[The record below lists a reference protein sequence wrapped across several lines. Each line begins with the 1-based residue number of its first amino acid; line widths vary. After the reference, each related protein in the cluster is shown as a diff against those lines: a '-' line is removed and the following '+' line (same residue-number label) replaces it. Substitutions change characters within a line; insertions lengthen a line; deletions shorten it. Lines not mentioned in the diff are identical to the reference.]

1 MTCEQALEA
10 MSAALDGEL
19 SAEER
24 KELDEHLNTC
34 PKCAALMKE
43 LSGQSLLLRQL
54 DCDVPTGLD
63 ARILSAL
70 PEQPRPAKK
79 GKIIHWRRWGTLAA
93 CLILA
98 LWGGSALTNGLRM
111 GADAALNNMAA
122 PPMMDAVPGD
132 TGEAPDDSCAA
143 GGSGAET
150 DRGGG
155 SADPGEEAGNS
166 VGGQDAFIGSSAAT
180 KYGAEPIVPMLE
192 SDALYLRANTEKGA
206 ALLAGLPLEEGEE
219 SAVAAA
225 QERTRSILNR
235 LPLRELTTEGFGR
248 EEAMLELFHRPE
260 WDQLSESCLG
270 CGACTFACP
279 TCQCYDIKEFTG
291 NREILRYR
299 CWDSCMYSDF
309 TIMSAGQ
316 PRPTQKERF
325 RQRFLHKLQYFPV
338 NQGGIFGCVGCG
350 RCLRQC
356 PIHMNIVKVMKTL
369 GGAPHES

>member
-122 PPMMDAVPGD
+122 PPMMDAAPGD
-132 TGEAPDDSCAA
+132 AGEAPDDSCAA

-192 SDALYLRANTEKGA
+192 SDALYLRAQWSEGLDAPA
-206 ALLAGLPLEEGEE
+206 AQLVSDADALTALAGSLGIEEDALANYGDAFFEEHRLIAVTLTESSGSVSHTVCGLE
-219 SAVAAA
+219 
-225 QERTRSILNR
+225 
-235 LPLRELTTEGFGR
+235 PTEDG
-248 EEAMLELFHRPE
+248 
-260 WDQLSESCLG
+260 WQVD
-270 CGACTFACP
+270 
-279 TCQCYDIKEFTG
+279 
-291 NREILRYR
+291 ILRSVPDIGT
-299 CWDSCMYSDF
+299 CDMAAWLILVETDLTVTDGDVLTVS
-309 TIMSAGQ
+309 IIN
-316 PRPTQKERF
+316 E
-325 RQRFLHKLQYFPV
+325 
-338 NQGGIFGCVGCG
+338 
-350 RCLRQC
+350 
-356 PIHMNIVKVMKTL
+356 
-369 GGAPHES
+369 

>member
-24 KELDEHLNTC
+24 KDLDEHLNTC

-111 GADAALNNMAA
+111 GADAALSSMAA
-122 PPMMDAVPGD
+122 PPMMDAAPGD
-132 TGEAPDDSCAA
+132 PANGSSSADA
-143 GGSGAET
+143 GGAE

-192 SDALYLRANTEKGA
+192 SAALYLRAQWSEGLDAPA
-206 ALLAGLPLEEGEE
+206 AQLVSDADALTALAGSLGIEEDALANYGDAFFEEHRLITVTLTESSGSVSHTVCGLE
-219 SAVAAA
+219 
-225 QERTRSILNR
+225 
-235 LPLRELTTEGFGR
+235 PTEDG
-248 EEAMLELFHRPE
+248 
-260 WDQLSESCLG
+260 WQVD
-270 CGACTFACP
+270 
-279 TCQCYDIKEFTG
+279 
-291 NREILRYR
+291 ILRSVPDIGT
-299 CWDSCMYSDF
+299 CDMAAWLILVETDLTVTDGDVLTVS
-309 TIMSAGQ
+309 IIN
-316 PRPTQKERF
+316 E
-325 RQRFLHKLQYFPV
+325 
-338 NQGGIFGCVGCG
+338 
-350 RCLRQC
+350 
-356 PIHMNIVKVMKTL
+356 
-369 GGAPHES
+369 

>member
-34 PKCAALMKE
+34 PACAALMKE

-111 GADAALNNMAA
+111 GADAALSSIAA
-122 PPMMDAVPGD
+122 PPMMDAAPGD
-132 TGEAPDDSCAA
+132 PANGSSSADA
-143 GGSGAET
+143 GGAE

-155 SADPGEEAGNS
+155 SADPGEEAGDS
-166 VGGQDAFIGSSAAT
+166 VGGADPGEAASGDTAAKSSESGFDDFSAHFSLIPSGSAA
-180 KYGAEPIVPMLE
+180 GI
-192 SDALYLRANTEKGA
+192 DALYLRAQWSEGLDAPAAQLVSNADALA
-206 ALLAGLPLEEGEE
+206 ALAGSLGIEEDALANYGDAFFEEHRLIAVTLTESSGSVSHTVCGLEP
-219 SAVAAA
+219 
-225 QERTRSILNR
+225 
-235 LPLRELTTEGFGR
+235 TEDG
-248 EEAMLELFHRPE
+248 
-260 WDQLSESCLG
+260 WQVD
-270 CGACTFACP
+270 
-279 TCQCYDIKEFTG
+279 
-291 NREILRYR
+291 ILRSVPDIGT
-299 CWDSCMYSDF
+299 CDMAAWLILVETDLTVTDGDVLTVS
-309 TIMSAGQ
+309 IIN
-316 PRPTQKERF
+316 E
-325 RQRFLHKLQYFPV
+325 
-338 NQGGIFGCVGCG
+338 
-350 RCLRQC
+350 
-356 PIHMNIVKVMKTL
+356 
-369 GGAPHES
+369 

>member
-34 PKCAALMKE
+34 PACAALMKE

-111 GADAALNNMAA
+111 GADAALSSIAA
-122 PPMMDAVPGD
+122 PPMMDAAPGD
-132 TGEAPDDSCAA
+132 PANGSSSADA
-143 GGSGAET
+143 GGAE

-155 SADPGEEAGNS
+155 SADPGEEAGDS
-166 VGGQDAFIGSSAAT
+166 VGGADPGEAASGDTAAKSSESGFDDFSAHFSLIPSGSAA
-180 KYGAEPIVPMLE
+180 GI
-192 SDALYLRANTEKGA
+192 DALYLRAQWSEGLDAPAAQLVSNADALA
-206 ALLAGLPLEEGEE
+206 ALAGSLGIEEDALANYGDAFFEEHRLIAVTLTESSGSVSHTVCGL
-219 SAVAAA
+219 
-225 QERTRSILNR
+225 
-235 LPLRELTTEGFGR
+235 ELTEDG
-248 EEAMLELFHRPE
+248 
-260 WDQLSESCLG
+260 WQVD
-270 CGACTFACP
+270 
-279 TCQCYDIKEFTG
+279 
-291 NREILRYR
+291 ILRSVPDIGT
-299 CWDSCMYSDF
+299 CDLAAWLSLVETDLTVTDGDVLTVS
-309 TIMSAGQ
+309 IIN
-316 PRPTQKERF
+316 E
-325 RQRFLHKLQYFPV
+325 
-338 NQGGIFGCVGCG
+338 
-350 RCLRQC
+350 
-356 PIHMNIVKVMKTL
+356 
-369 GGAPHES
+369 

>member
-111 GADAALNNMAA
+111 GADAALSNMAA
-122 PPMMDAVPGD
+122 PPMMDAAPGD

-192 SDALYLRANTEKGA
+192 SDALYLRAQWSEGLDAPA
-206 ALLAGLPLEEGEE
+206 AQLVSDADALTALAGSLGIEEDALANYGDAFFEEHRLIAVTLTESSGSVSHTVCGLEPTEDGWQVDILR
-219 SAVAAA
+219 SVPDIGTCDMAAWLILV
-225 QERTRSILNR
+225 ETDLTVTDGDVLTVSILN
-235 LPLRELTTEGFGR
+235 E
-248 EEAMLELFHRPE
+248 
-260 WDQLSESCLG
+260 
-270 CGACTFACP
+270 
-279 TCQCYDIKEFTG
+279 
-291 NREILRYR
+291 
-299 CWDSCMYSDF
+299 
-309 TIMSAGQ
+309 
-316 PRPTQKERF
+316 
-325 RQRFLHKLQYFPV
+325 
-338 NQGGIFGCVGCG
+338 
-350 RCLRQC
+350 
-356 PIHMNIVKVMKTL
+356 
-369 GGAPHES
+369 

>member
-34 PKCAALMKE
+34 PACAALMKE

-111 GADAALNNMAA
+111 GADAALSSIAA
-122 PPMMDAVPGD
+122 PPMMDAAPGD
-132 TGEAPDDSCAA
+132 HANGSSSADA
-143 GGSGAET
+143 GGAE

-155 SADPGEEAGNS
+155 SADPGEEAGDS
-166 VGGQDAFIGSSAAT
+166 VGGADPGEAASGDTAAKSSESGFDDFSAHFSLIPSGSAA
-180 KYGAEPIVPMLE
+180 GI
-192 SDALYLRANTEKGA
+192 DALYLRAQWSEGLDAPAAQLVSDADALA
-206 ALLAGLPLEEGEE
+206 ALAGSLGIEEDALANYGDAFFEEHRLIAVTLTESSGSVSHTVCGL
-219 SAVAAA
+219 
-225 QERTRSILNR
+225 
-235 LPLRELTTEGFGR
+235 ELTEDG
-248 EEAMLELFHRPE
+248 
-260 WDQLSESCLG
+260 WQVD
-270 CGACTFACP
+270 
-279 TCQCYDIKEFTG
+279 
-291 NREILRYR
+291 ILRSVPDIGT
-299 CWDSCMYSDF
+299 CDMAAWLILVETDLTVTDGDVLTVS
-309 TIMSAGQ
+309 IIN
-316 PRPTQKERF
+316 E
-325 RQRFLHKLQYFPV
+325 
-338 NQGGIFGCVGCG
+338 
-350 RCLRQC
+350 
-356 PIHMNIVKVMKTL
+356 
-369 GGAPHES
+369 

>member
-192 SDALYLRANTEKGA
+192 SDALYLRAQWSEGLDAPA
-206 ALLAGLPLEEGEE
+206 AQLVSDADALTALAGSLGIEEDALANYGDAFFEEHRLIAVTLTESSGSVSHTVCGLE
-219 SAVAAA
+219 
-225 QERTRSILNR
+225 
-235 LPLRELTTEGFGR
+235 PTEDG
-248 EEAMLELFHRPE
+248 
-260 WDQLSESCLG
+260 WQVD
-270 CGACTFACP
+270 
-279 TCQCYDIKEFTG
+279 
-291 NREILRYR
+291 ILRSVPDIGT
-299 CWDSCMYSDF
+299 CDMAAWLILVETDLTVTDGDVLTVS
-309 TIMSAGQ
+309 IIN
-316 PRPTQKERF
+316 E
-325 RQRFLHKLQYFPV
+325 
-338 NQGGIFGCVGCG
+338 
-350 RCLRQC
+350 
-356 PIHMNIVKVMKTL
+356 
-369 GGAPHES
+369 

>member
-111 GADAALNNMAA
+111 GADAALNSMAA
-122 PPMMDAVPGD
+122 PPMMDAAPGD
-132 TGEAPDDSCAA
+132 AANGSSSADA
-143 GGSGAET
+143 GGAE

-155 SADPGEEAGNS
+155 SADPGEEAGDS
-166 VGGQDAFIGSSAAT
+166 VGGADPGEAASGDTAAKSSESGFDDFSAHFSLIPSGSAA
-180 KYGAEPIVPMLE
+180 GI
-192 SDALYLRANTEKGA
+192 DALYLRAQWSEGLDAPAAQLVSDADALA
-206 ALLAGLPLEEGEE
+206 ALAGSLGIEEDALANYGDAFFEEHQLIAVTLTENSGSVSHTVSGLEP
-219 SAVAAA
+219 
-225 QERTRSILNR
+225 
-235 LPLRELTTEGFGR
+235 TEDG
-248 EEAMLELFHRPE
+248 
-260 WDQLSESCLG
+260 WQVD
-270 CGACTFACP
+270 
-279 TCQCYDIKEFTG
+279 
-291 NREILRYR
+291 ILRSVPDIGT
-299 CWDSCMYSDF
+299 CDMAAWLILVETDLTVTDGDVLTVS
-309 TIMSAGQ
+309 IIN
-316 PRPTQKERF
+316 E
-325 RQRFLHKLQYFPV
+325 
-338 NQGGIFGCVGCG
+338 
-350 RCLRQC
+350 
-356 PIHMNIVKVMKTL
+356 
-369 GGAPHES
+369 

>member
-192 SDALYLRANTEKGA
+192 SDALYLRAQWSEGLDAPA
-206 ALLAGLPLEEGEE
+206 AQLVSDADALTALAGSLGIEEDALANYGDAFFEEHRLIAVTLTESSGSVSHTVCGLE
-219 SAVAAA
+219 
-225 QERTRSILNR
+225 
-235 LPLRELTTEGFGR
+235 PTEDG
-248 EEAMLELFHRPE
+248 
-260 WDQLSESCLG
+260 WQVD
-270 CGACTFACP
+270 
-279 TCQCYDIKEFTG
+279 
-291 NREILRYR
+291 ILRSVPDIGT
-299 CWDSCMYSDF
+299 CDMAAWLILVETDLTVTDGDVLTVSV
-309 TIMSAGQ
+309 TNG
-316 PRPTQKERF
+316 
-325 RQRFLHKLQYFPV
+325 
-338 NQGGIFGCVGCG
+338 
-350 RCLRQC
+350 
-356 PIHMNIVKVMKTL
+356 
-369 GGAPHES
+369 

>member
-111 GADAALNNMAA
+111 GADAALNSMAA
-122 PPMMDAVPGD
+122 PPMMDAAPGD
-132 TGEAPDDSCAA
+132 AANGSSSADA
-143 GGSGAET
+143 GGAE

-155 SADPGEEAGNS
+155 SADPGEEAG
-166 VGGQDAFIGSSAAT
+166 VGGADPGEAASGDTAAKSSESGFDDFSAHFSLIPSGSAA
-180 KYGAEPIVPMLE
+180 GI
-192 SDALYLRANTEKGA
+192 DALYLRAQWSEGLDAPAAQLVSDADALA
-206 ALLAGLPLEEGEE
+206 ALAGSLGIEEDALANYGDAFFEEHQLIAVTLTENSGSVSHTVSGLEP
-219 SAVAAA
+219 
-225 QERTRSILNR
+225 
-235 LPLRELTTEGFGR
+235 TEDG
-248 EEAMLELFHRPE
+248 
-260 WDQLSESCLG
+260 WQVD
-270 CGACTFACP
+270 
-279 TCQCYDIKEFTG
+279 
-291 NREILRYR
+291 ILRSVPDIGT
-299 CWDSCMYSDF
+299 CDMAAWLILVETDLTVTDGDVLTVS
-309 TIMSAGQ
+309 IIN
-316 PRPTQKERF
+316 E
-325 RQRFLHKLQYFPV
+325 
-338 NQGGIFGCVGCG
+338 
-350 RCLRQC
+350 
-356 PIHMNIVKVMKTL
+356 
-369 GGAPHES
+369 

>member
-34 PKCAALMKE
+34 PACAALMKE

-111 GADAALNNMAA
+111 GADAALNSMAA
-122 PPMMDAVPGD
+122 PPMMDAAPGD
-132 TGEAPDDSCAA
+132 AANGSSSADA
-143 GGSGAET
+143 GGAE

-155 SADPGEEAGNS
+155 SADPGEEAGDS
-166 VGGQDAFIGSSAAT
+166 VGGADPGEAASGDTAAKSSESGFDDFSAHFILIPSGSAA
-180 KYGAEPIVPMLE
+180 GI
-192 SDALYLRANTEKGA
+192 DALYLRAQWSEGLDAPAAQLVSDADALA
-206 ALLAGLPLEEGEE
+206 ALAGSLGIEEDALANYGDAFFEEHRLIAVTLTESSGSVSHTVCGL
-219 SAVAAA
+219 
-225 QERTRSILNR
+225 
-235 LPLRELTTEGFGR
+235 ELTEDG
-248 EEAMLELFHRPE
+248 
-260 WDQLSESCLG
+260 WQVD
-270 CGACTFACP
+270 
-279 TCQCYDIKEFTG
+279 
-291 NREILRYR
+291 ILRSVPDIGT
-299 CWDSCMYSDF
+299 CDMAAWLILVETDLTVTDGDVLTVS
-309 TIMSAGQ
+309 IIN
-316 PRPTQKERF
+316 E
-325 RQRFLHKLQYFPV
+325 
-338 NQGGIFGCVGCG
+338 
-350 RCLRQC
+350 
-356 PIHMNIVKVMKTL
+356 
-369 GGAPHES
+369 

>member
-111 GADAALNNMAA
+111 GADAALSSIAA
-122 PPMMDAVPGD
+122 PPMMDAAPGD
-132 TGEAPDDSCAA
+132 PANGSSSADA
-143 GGSGAET
+143 GGAE

-155 SADPGEEAGNS
+155 SADPGEEAGDS
-166 VGGQDAFIGSSAAT
+166 VGGADPGEAASGDTAAKSSESGFDDFSAHFSLIPSGSAA
-180 KYGAEPIVPMLE
+180 GI
-192 SDALYLRANTEKGA
+192 DALYLRAQWSEGLDAPAAQLVSNADALA
-206 ALLAGLPLEEGEE
+206 ALAGSLGIEEDALANYGDAFFEEHRLIAVTLTESSGSVSHTVCGL
-219 SAVAAA
+219 
-225 QERTRSILNR
+225 
-235 LPLRELTTEGFGR
+235 ELTEDG
-248 EEAMLELFHRPE
+248 
-260 WDQLSESCLG
+260 WQVD
-270 CGACTFACP
+270 
-279 TCQCYDIKEFTG
+279 
-291 NREILRYR
+291 ILRSVPDIGT
-299 CWDSCMYSDF
+299 CDMAAWLILVETDLTVTDGDVLTVS
-309 TIMSAGQ
+309 IIN
-316 PRPTQKERF
+316 E
-325 RQRFLHKLQYFPV
+325 
-338 NQGGIFGCVGCG
+338 
-350 RCLRQC
+350 
-356 PIHMNIVKVMKTL
+356 
-369 GGAPHES
+369 

>member
-111 GADAALNNMAA
+111 GADAALSYMAA
-122 PPMMDAVPGD
+122 PPMMDAAPGD

-192 SDALYLRANTEKGA
+192 SDALYLRAQWSEGLDAPA
-206 ALLAGLPLEEGEE
+206 AQLVSDADALTALAGSLGIEEDALANYGDAFFEEHRLIAVTLTESSGSVSHTVCGLE
-219 SAVAAA
+219 
-225 QERTRSILNR
+225 
-235 LPLRELTTEGFGR
+235 PTEDG
-248 EEAMLELFHRPE
+248 
-260 WDQLSESCLG
+260 WQVD
-270 CGACTFACP
+270 
-279 TCQCYDIKEFTG
+279 
-291 NREILRYR
+291 ILRSVPDIGT
-299 CWDSCMYSDF
+299 CDMAAWLILVETDLTVTDGDVLTVS
-309 TIMSAGQ
+309 IIN
-316 PRPTQKERF
+316 E
-325 RQRFLHKLQYFPV
+325 
-338 NQGGIFGCVGCG
+338 
-350 RCLRQC
+350 
-356 PIHMNIVKVMKTL
+356 
-369 GGAPHES
+369 

>member
-34 PKCAALMKE
+34 PACAALMKE

-111 GADAALNNMAA
+111 GADAALSSIAA
-122 PPMMDAVPGD
+122 PPMMDAAPGD
-132 TGEAPDDSCAA
+132 PANGSSSADA
-143 GGSGAET
+143 GGAE

-155 SADPGEEAGNS
+155 SADPGEEAGDS
-166 VGGQDAFIGSSAAT
+166 VGGADPGEAASGDTAAKSSESGFDDFSAHFSLIPSGSAA
-180 KYGAEPIVPMLE
+180 GI
-192 SDALYLRANTEKGA
+192 DALYLRAQWSEGLDAPAAQLVSNADALA
-206 ALLAGLPLEEGEE
+206 ALAGSLGIEEDALANYGDAFFEEHRLIAVTLTESSGSVSHTVCGL
-219 SAVAAA
+219 
-225 QERTRSILNR
+225 
-235 LPLRELTTEGFGR
+235 ELTEDG
-248 EEAMLELFHRPE
+248 
-260 WDQLSESCLG
+260 WQVD
-270 CGACTFACP
+270 
-279 TCQCYDIKEFTG
+279 
-291 NREILRYR
+291 ILRSVPDIGT
-299 CWDSCMYSDF
+299 CDMAAWLILVETDLTVTDGDVLTVS
-309 TIMSAGQ
+309 IIN
-316 PRPTQKERF
+316 E
-325 RQRFLHKLQYFPV
+325 
-338 NQGGIFGCVGCG
+338 
-350 RCLRQC
+350 
-356 PIHMNIVKVMKTL
+356 
-369 GGAPHES
+369 

>member
-34 PKCAALMKE
+34 PACAALMKE

-111 GADAALNNMAA
+111 GADAALSSIAA
-122 PPMMDAVPGD
+122 PPMMDAAPGD
-132 TGEAPDDSCAA
+132 PANGSSSADA
-143 GGSGAET
+143 GGAE

-155 SADPGEEAGNS
+155 SADPGEEAGDS
-166 VGGQDAFIGSSAAT
+166 VGGADPGEAASGDTAAKSSESGFDDFSAHFSLIPSGSAA
-180 KYGAEPIVPMLE
+180 GI
-192 SDALYLRANTEKGA
+192 DALYLRAQWSEGLDAPAAQLVSDADALA
-206 ALLAGLPLEEGEE
+206 ALAGSLGIEEDALANYGDAFFEEHRLIAVTLTESSGSVSHTVCGL
-219 SAVAAA
+219 
-225 QERTRSILNR
+225 
-235 LPLRELTTEGFGR
+235 ELTEDG
-248 EEAMLELFHRPE
+248 
-260 WDQLSESCLG
+260 WQVD
-270 CGACTFACP
+270 
-279 TCQCYDIKEFTG
+279 
-291 NREILRYR
+291 ILRSVPDIGT
-299 CWDSCMYSDF
+299 CDMAAWLILVETDLTVTDGDVLTVS
-309 TIMSAGQ
+309 IIN
-316 PRPTQKERF
+316 E
-325 RQRFLHKLQYFPV
+325 
-338 NQGGIFGCVGCG
+338 
-350 RCLRQC
+350 
-356 PIHMNIVKVMKTL
+356 
-369 GGAPHES
+369 

>member
-111 GADAALNNMAA
+111 GADAALNSMAA
-122 PPMMDAVPGD
+122 PPMMDAAPGD
-132 TGEAPDDSCAA
+132 AANGSSSADA
-143 GGSGAET
+143 GGAE

-155 SADPGEEAGNS
+155 SADPGEEAGDS
-166 VGGQDAFIGSSAAT
+166 VGGADPGEAASGDTAAKSSESGFDDFSAHFSLIPSGSAA
-180 KYGAEPIVPMLE
+180 GI
-192 SDALYLRANTEKGA
+192 DALYLRAQWSEGLDAPAAQLVSDADALA
-206 ALLAGLPLEEGEE
+206 ALAGSLGIEEDALANYGDAFFEEHQLIAVTLTENSGSVSHTVSGLEP
-219 SAVAAA
+219 
-225 QERTRSILNR
+225 
-235 LPLRELTTEGFGR
+235 TEDG
-248 EEAMLELFHRPE
+248 
-260 WDQLSESCLG
+260 WQVD
-270 CGACTFACP
+270 
-279 TCQCYDIKEFTG
+279 
-291 NREILRYR
+291 ILRSVPDIGT
-299 CWDSCMYSDF
+299 CDMAAWLILVETDLTVTDGDVLTVSM
-309 TIMSAGQ
+309 IN
-316 PRPTQKERF
+316 E
-325 RQRFLHKLQYFPV
+325 
-338 NQGGIFGCVGCG
+338 
-350 RCLRQC
+350 
-356 PIHMNIVKVMKTL
+356 
-369 GGAPHES
+369 

>member
-34 PKCAALMKE
+34 PACAALMKE

-111 GADAALNNMAA
+111 GADAALSSMAA
-122 PPMMDAVPGD
+122 PPMMDAAPGD
-132 TGEAPDDSCAA
+132 PANGSSSADA
-143 GGSGAET
+143 GGAE

-155 SADPGEEAGNS
+155 SADPGEEAGDS

-192 SDALYLRANTEKGA
+192 SDALYLRAQWSEGLDAPAAQLVSDADALA
-206 ALLAGLPLEEGEE
+206 ALAGSLGIEEDALANYGDAFFEEHRLIAVTLTESSGSVSHTVCGLEP
-219 SAVAAA
+219 
-225 QERTRSILNR
+225 
-235 LPLRELTTEGFGR
+235 TEDG
-248 EEAMLELFHRPE
+248 
-260 WDQLSESCLG
+260 WQVD
-270 CGACTFACP
+270 
-279 TCQCYDIKEFTG
+279 
-291 NREILRYR
+291 ILRSVPDIGT
-299 CWDSCMYSDF
+299 CDMAAWLILVETDLTVTDGDVLTVSM
-309 TIMSAGQ
+309 IN
-316 PRPTQKERF
+316 E
-325 RQRFLHKLQYFPV
+325 
-338 NQGGIFGCVGCG
+338 
-350 RCLRQC
+350 
-356 PIHMNIVKVMKTL
+356 
-369 GGAPHES
+369 

>member
-10 MSAALDGEL
+10 IRAALDGEL

-111 GADAALNNMAA
+111 GADAALSYMAA
-122 PPMMDAVPGD
+122 PPMMDAAPGD

-155 SADPGEEAGNS
+155 SADPGEEAGDS
-166 VGGQDAFIGSSAAT
+166 VGGADPGEAASGDTAAKSSESGFDDFSAHFSLIPSGSAA
-180 KYGAEPIVPMLE
+180 EI
-192 SDALYLRANTEKGA
+192 DALYLRAQWSEGLDAPA
-206 ALLAGLPLEEGEE
+206 AQLVSDADALTALAGSLGIEEDALANYGDAFFEE
-219 SAVAAA
+219 HRLIAVTLT
-225 QERTRSILNR
+225 ESSGSVSHTVCGL
-235 LPLRELTTEGFGR
+235 ELTEDG
-248 EEAMLELFHRPE
+248 
-260 WDQLSESCLG
+260 WQVD
-270 CGACTFACP
+270 
-279 TCQCYDIKEFTG
+279 
-291 NREILRYR
+291 ILRSVPDIGT
-299 CWDSCMYSDF
+299 CDMAAWLILVETDLTVTDGDVLTVS
-309 TIMSAGQ
+309 IIN
-316 PRPTQKERF
+316 E
-325 RQRFLHKLQYFPV
+325 
-338 NQGGIFGCVGCG
+338 
-350 RCLRQC
+350 
-356 PIHMNIVKVMKTL
+356 
-369 GGAPHES
+369 

>member
-34 PKCAALMKE
+34 PACAALMKE

-111 GADAALNNMAA
+111 GADAALSNMAA
-122 PPMMDAVPGD
+122 PPMMDAAPGD
-132 TGEAPDDSCAA
+132 PANGSSSADA
-143 GGSGAET
+143 GGAE

-155 SADPGEEAGNS
+155 SADPGEEAGDS
-166 VGGQDAFIGSSAAT
+166 VGGADPGEAASGDTAAKSSESGFDDFSAHFSLIPSGSAA
-180 KYGAEPIVPMLE
+180 GI
-192 SDALYLRANTEKGA
+192 DALYLRAQWSEGLDAPAAQLVSDADALA
-206 ALLAGLPLEEGEE
+206 ALAGSLGIEEDALANYGDAFFEEHRLIAVTLTESSGSVSHTVCGL
-219 SAVAAA
+219 
-225 QERTRSILNR
+225 
-235 LPLRELTTEGFGR
+235 ELTEDG
-248 EEAMLELFHRPE
+248 
-260 WDQLSESCLG
+260 WQVD
-270 CGACTFACP
+270 
-279 TCQCYDIKEFTG
+279 
-291 NREILRYR
+291 ILRSVPDIGT
-299 CWDSCMYSDF
+299 CDMAAWLILVETDLTVTDGDVLTVS
-309 TIMSAGQ
+309 IIN
-316 PRPTQKERF
+316 E
-325 RQRFLHKLQYFPV
+325 
-338 NQGGIFGCVGCG
+338 
-350 RCLRQC
+350 
-356 PIHMNIVKVMKTL
+356 
-369 GGAPHES
+369 

>member
-111 GADAALNNMAA
+111 GADAALSSIAA
-122 PPMMDAVPGD
+122 PPMMDAAPGD
-132 TGEAPDDSCAA
+132 PANGSSSADA
-143 GGSGAET
+143 GGAE

-155 SADPGEEAGNS
+155 SADPGEEAGDS
-166 VGGQDAFIGSSAAT
+166 VGGADPGEAASGDTAAKSSESGFDDFSAHFSLIPSGSAA
-180 KYGAEPIVPMLE
+180 GI
-192 SDALYLRANTEKGA
+192 DALYLRAQWSEGLDAPAAQLVSNADALA
-206 ALLAGLPLEEGEE
+206 ALAGSLGIEEDALANYGDAFFEEHRLIAVTLTESSGSVSHTVCGLEP
-219 SAVAAA
+219 
-225 QERTRSILNR
+225 
-235 LPLRELTTEGFGR
+235 TEDG
-248 EEAMLELFHRPE
+248 
-260 WDQLSESCLG
+260 WQVD
-270 CGACTFACP
+270 
-279 TCQCYDIKEFTG
+279 
-291 NREILRYR
+291 ILRSVPDIGT
-299 CWDSCMYSDF
+299 CDMAAWLILVETDL
-309 TIMSAGQ
+309 TVTAGDVL
-316 PRPTQKERF
+316 TVSIINE
-325 RQRFLHKLQYFPV
+325 
-338 NQGGIFGCVGCG
+338 
-350 RCLRQC
+350 
-356 PIHMNIVKVMKTL
+356 
-369 GGAPHES
+369 